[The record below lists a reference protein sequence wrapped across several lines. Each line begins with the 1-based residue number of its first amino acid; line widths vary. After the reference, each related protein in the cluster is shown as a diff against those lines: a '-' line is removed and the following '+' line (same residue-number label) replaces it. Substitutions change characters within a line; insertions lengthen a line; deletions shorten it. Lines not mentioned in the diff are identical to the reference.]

1 MPSLLRLLGQIAFYG
16 AVALLTYWF
25 SVNPVYRQTPAGMAQ
40 IKLSFKHGGARVE
53 DCRRLT
59 TEELSKLPS
68 TERRPTTCARERLAI
83 AVRLAVDGK
92 LLYDETLE
100 PTGIARDGAARAYVK
115 FLVPAG
121 PHLVEAWLRDSK
133 RAEGY
138 DYTLRREV
146 TLEEW
151 QNLAI
156 DFIAEQG
163 GFFFR

>member
-1 MPSLLRLLGQIAFYG
+1 MN
-16 AVALLTYWF
+16 AVL
-25 SVNPVYRQTPAGMAQ
+25 
-40 IKLSFKHGGARVE
+40 
-53 DCRRLT
+53 
-59 TEELSKLPS
+59 
-68 TERRPTTCARERLAI
+68 
-83 AVRLAVDGK
+83 
-92 LLYDETLE
+92 
-100 PTGIARDGAARAYVK
+100 RDGAARAYVK

-163 GFFFR
+163 GFLFR